1 MAQTLTISRPDAAG
15 GSHTPLP
22 AGASRHVLHVLPGF
36 GVGGIQVRLARVANA
51 LGPRFRHTILSLN
64 GDTSCRERLDAAL
77 DVVVEHVAPRR
88 GLLTRLDASAR
99 RIRRAAP
106 DLLATYNWGAIEW
119 AMANGLLVGARHCH
133 FEDGFGPDEIDRPL
147 RRRGLV
153 LLVGAR
159 HCHFED
165 GFGPDEIDRP
175 LRRRGMLRRLA
186 LMRSDAVV
194 VPSHTLERIAVG
206 LWHLPASRVVYLPN
220 GVELGNVNGSAVD
233 APLFARRDDEIIVGT
248 VAPLRPEKNLGRLLA
263 AFARLD
269 DQSTRLVIAGDGSER
284 AALEAFADALGIA
297 DRVLFLGA
305 VAEPQRA
312 LALFDIFTLSSDTE
326 QMPMTVLEAMAASLP
341 VAAVDVGDIKH
352 MVAPP
357 NRTFI
362 VPRGEV
368 MLASALAALIADTG
382 RRHAIGRLN
391 HAQVGAKY
399 PFARMLE
406 GYARLFEGRR

>member
-119 AMANGLLVGARHCH
+119 AMANGLLVGAR
-133 FEDGFGPDEIDRPL
+133 D
-147 RRRGLV
+147 
-153 LLVGAR
+153 
-159 HCHFED
+159 CHFED

>member
-147 RRRGLV
+147 RRRG
-153 LLVGAR
+153 
-159 HCHFED
+159 
-165 GFGPDEIDRP
+165 
-175 LRRRGMLRRLA
+175 MLRRLA
-186 LMRSDAVV
+186 LMRSDAIV

-206 LWHLPASRVVYLPN
+206 RWHLPASRVVYLPN
-220 GVELGNVNGSAVD
+220 GVELGNVNGSAAD
-233 APLFARRDDEIIVGT
+233 APLFTRRDDEIIIGT

-284 AALEAFADALGIA
+284 AALEVFADALGIA

-352 MVAPP
+352 MVAPA

-368 MLASALAALIADTG
+368 MLASALAALVADAG

-391 HAQVGAKY
+391 HAQVGGKY

-406 GYARLFEGRR
+406 GYARLFEGRP